1 MKLQGKMSDM
11 AVESKFLMR
20 TLPVIRYL
28 PPGYDPDR
36 KYPLLI
42 AQDGRDYLQIGRLFS
57 TADEW
62 ISKTIIRPMVVVAIP
77 YENPQ
82 SRWQLYHPDGS
93 MHPSYLRALSE
104 EVVPR
109 ITEQIS
115 IDSDPESRTLIGDSL
130 GGTVSLMAALG
141 RPDLFHGVIMQS
153 PYVNE
158 QIIEQIR
165 SAGAVRT
172 LSIYH
177 SIGRGETA
185 VRTTRGT
192 VENFLRPNQMLH
204 QTLSTYKPSHYTFH
218 ELDGDHTWRSWKP
231 DVRSALL
238 ERFSV

>member
-1 MKLQGKMSDM
+1 MKLQGKMADM
-11 AVESKFLMR
+11 PVESRFLKQ

-62 ISKTIIRPMVVVAIP
+62 ISKDIIRAVVIIAIP
-77 YENPQ
+77 YESPE
-82 SRWQLYHPDGS
+82 SRWKLYHPDGS
-93 MHPSYLRALSE
+93 MHRPYLRALAE
-104 EVVPR
+104 EVVPFVS
-109 ITEQIS
+109 QQVS
-115 IDSDPESRTLIGDSL
+115 INSDPESRTLIGDSL
-130 GGTVSLMAALG
+130 GGTVSLLAALD
-141 RPDLFHGVIMQS
+141 RTDLFRGVIMQS
-153 PYVNE
+153 PLVNA
-158 QIIEQIR
+158 QIIGQIK
-165 SAGAVRT
+165 SSPGTDV

-177 SIGRGETA
+177 SIGRRETG

-192 VENFLRPNQMLH
+192 VENFLSPNQLLH
-204 QTLSTYKPSHYTFH
+204 QALCARNPNHYTFH
-218 ELDGDHTWRSWKP
+218 ELDGDHTWRTWKP